1 MSLLLVLAA
10 CVKDE
15 TTLATGAITELYVE
29 EGSIKE
35 QYDIDRNEVL
45 EIRPVVRQTNREKP
59 VSYSWEIGS
68 TVYSTDPVFHYVG
81 KDLGSFLCRLVL
93 ENEDGRSFYEFTLNV
108 NSPYEEG
115 ITVISVDPEGKSRLS
130 FMLRQRA

>member
-45 EIRPVVRQTNREKP
+45 EIRPVVRQTNREKS
-59 VSYSWEIGS
+59 VSS
-68 TVYSTDPVFHYVG
+68 
-81 KDLGSFLCRLVL
+81 
-93 ENEDGRSFYEFTLNV
+93 
-108 NSPYEEG
+108 
-115 ITVISVDPEGKSRLS
+115 
-130 FMLRQRA
+130 